1 MPFIV
6 SVVQQKGGVGKTS
19 LAASLFAAKACAGDS
34 AGIIDLDPQ
43 GNATAWAIGHAAFN
57 AMDPHAG
64 AEAFTLPHGEIARG
78 DSRGITPAEM
88 DKLVA
93 KHTRRCDALKGAL
106 VVPANIYMA
115 PSAFTSIR
123 LDAVPVDVLVVD
135 TPPRLPAAAF
145 HEIARQSDVV
155 LAPVVPEA
163 MAVQNVPDLIRE
175 LANGPGS
182 HLFNHDGF
190 RLVVNMRQKCANHTA
205 WETVLEEHFRPFI
218 SRVQI
223 QRATAW
229 GQVMNGAAGWS
240 TKSVAAKV
248 AAELWD
254 EIGNTHTRRAA
265 A

>member
-19 LAASLFAAKACAGDS
+19 LAASLFAARACAGDS

-78 DSRGITPAEM
+78 DSRGITSEKMAE
-88 DKLVA
+88 LVA
-93 KHTRRCDALKGAL
+93 KHTRQCDALKGAL

-115 PSAFTSIR
+115 PSAFTEIR

-145 HEIARQSDVV
+145 HAIARQSDVV

-175 LANGPGS
+175 LANGPGA
-182 HLFNHDGF
+182 HLFNHAGF

-205 WETVLEEHFRPFI
+205 WETVLAEHFGEYI

-223 QRATAW
+223 PRATAW
-229 GQVMNGAAGWS
+229 GQIMNGAKYWN

-254 EIGNTHTRRAA
+254 EIGNTNTRRAA

>member
-1 MPFIV
+1 MTFVV
-6 SVVQQKGGVGKTS
+6 SVIQQKGGVGKTS

-64 AEAFTLPHGEIARG
+64 AEAFTLPRGEIAKG
-78 DSRGITPAEM
+78 DSRGITPEQRAE
-88 DKLVA
+88 LVA

-115 PSAFTSIR
+115 PASFTDVR
-123 LDAVPVDVLVVD
+123 LDVVPVDVLVVD
-135 TPPRLPAAAF
+135 TPPRLPADVF
-145 HEIARQSDVV
+145 HAIARQSDVV

-175 LANGPGS
+175 LANGPGA
-182 HLFNHDGF
+182 HLFNHNGF

-205 WETVLEEHFRPFI
+205 WETVLADHFAEYI

-223 QRATAW
+223 PRATAW
-229 GQVMNGAAGWS
+229 GQIMNGAKYWS